1 MSAGEEHKATI
12 RRSGFN
18 VFPLE
23 LRPGERA
30 PYLRALGVS
39 EPGVPHLLRR
49 MDALCLRVEG
59 LDARAASILKQDLLS
74 LGGEAALPD
83 TVSRFVHGSVT
94 ALLMGTRREF
104 GYLVKGLKA
113 QPYGLKGLSAEIEAC
128 LLAMDRPG
136 TLLVRGRDLLKD
148 RPYLLMG
155 VINVTPDS
163 FSDGGRHLDP
173 EAAVAH
179 GKTLAAEGADLLDV
193 GAESTRP
200 GSAGVSAEEEMARL
214 LPVLEGLRKAL
225 PDVPLSV
232 DSTKAEVAEAALDAG
247 ADLVNDISAGADPAM
262 FPLCAKRGAPIV
274 LMHLRG
280 TPATMQ
286 AEPYYRDAVGEV
298 VAELRARV
306 EAAEGAGLGAGTIVV
321 DPGFCFAKR
330 PQDNLAL
337 VAHLEALAGLG
348 HPVLVGASRKSTIGV
363 LTGAPVED
371 RLAGTLA
378 LHTAALLKGA
388 RILRV
393 HDVKAHAQAMAC
405 AEALK
410 QPFCPDPAQG

>member
-1 MSAGEEHKATI
+1 MSDSERTATL

-18 VFPLE
+18 VFPLD
-23 LRPGERA
+23 LRTGERA

-39 EPGVPHLLRR
+39 DEGVSHLLRR

-83 TVSRFVHGSVT
+83 SVSRFVHGPVT
-94 ALLMGTRREF
+94 ALLLGTRREF

-113 QPYGLKGLSAEIEAC
+113 QPYGLKGLSAEIEHC
-128 LLAMDRPG
+128 LRAMDRSG

-155 VINVTPDS
+155 VVNVTPDS
-163 FSDGGRHLDP
+163 FSDGGRFLDP
-173 EAAVAH
+173 PSAAAH
-179 GKTLAAEGADLLDV
+179 GVKLAEEGAHLLDV

-200 GSAGVSAEEEMARL
+200 GSAGVSAEEERARL

-232 DSTKAEVAEAALDAG
+232 DTTKAEVAKAALDAG

-262 FPLCAKRGAPIV
+262 FPLCAERGAPVV
-274 LMHLRG
+274 LMHMRG

-306 EAAEGAGLGAGTIVV
+306 EAAEAAGLGPGQIVV
-321 DPGFCFAKR
+321 DPGFGFAKR

-337 VAHLEALAGLG
+337 VAHLEALEGLG

-363 LTGAPVED
+363 LTGAPVGD

-378 LHTAALLKGA
+378 LHAAALLKGA

-405 AEALK
+405 AAALK
-410 QPFCPDPAQG
+410 QPFCPDSDRG